1 MSSFMSR
8 FAAFAIKSSGWKKK
22 VTNPDSREKFIAKLR
37 KLCDKFVI
45 YPIPEARQ
53 AQDEI
58 IELLNS

>member
-22 VTNPDSREKFIAKLR
+22 VTNPDSREKFIAKL
-37 KLCDKFVI
+37 CDKFVI